1 MFTFFFNKYKNEW
14 KKYNFRRWKDKK
26 KLDRWKKIDE
36 IDVDKILVSE
46 KEPHATKKSI
56 KYSIAYNDDGVI
68 RPLCKSFLKGFAMLN
83 TLTVVRQC
91 LLRLL
96 TISY

>member
-1 MFTFFFNKYKNEW
+1 MFTFFCNKYKNEW
-14 KKYNFRRWKDKK
+14 KEYSFRRWKDQK

-36 IDVDKILVSE
+36 IDVDKILVSK

-56 KYSIAYNDDGVI
+56 KYFIGYSDDGVI
-68 RPLCKSFLKGFAMLN
+68 RPLCKSFLKWFGMLN